1 MCFPKGFLWGGDI
14 SANQCEGG
22 WDEGGKSPNMT
33 DYHTGGTVNSPRMA
47 T

>member
-22 WDEGGKSPNMT
+22 WDEGGNLLI
-33 DYHTGGTVNSPRMA
+33 
-47 T
+47 